1 MYTLLLKEALLDIE
15 DDNKKS
21 IKELAEYCRLQSDAS
36 EATIKKLEEGYGDHS
51 PIWWYTGRYF
61 IYSML
66 SYGLRL
72 MKVEIILKMGFFIRH
87 LHQDIQNLYD
97 EQKAKNMI
105 MDSPYKVYRG
115 QGLSVQDFEIMKKC
129 QGQLMSFN
137 NFLSTSLDR
146 DVSLDFAQAALK
158 DTDTVGILFHM
169 IIDPVICEELKIP
182 FGDIDYEHTDRL
194 WQVNLTLAGND
205 DHELNSLTAH
215 LRDDASWTTG
225 WSRLGYILI
234 KLGESIKAK

>member
-182 FGDIDYEHTDRL
+182 FGDVCQASYFKAQRL
-194 WQVNLTLAGND
+194 KFYLQRIQFF
-205 DHELNSLTAH
+205 ELIISNRLIMNIQIGYGKSILLLQAMM
-215 LRDDASWTTG
+215 TTN
-225 WSRLGYILI
+225 
-234 KLGESIKAK
+234 